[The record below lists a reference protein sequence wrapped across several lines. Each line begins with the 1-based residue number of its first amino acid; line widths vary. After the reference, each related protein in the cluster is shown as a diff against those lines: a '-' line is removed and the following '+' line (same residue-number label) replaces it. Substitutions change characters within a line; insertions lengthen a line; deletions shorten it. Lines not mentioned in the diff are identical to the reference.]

1 LIGRDSSYPRIR
13 SGGRD
18 LAVEYTPAPWH
29 TRTAHQPA
37 GGDPAIAETS
47 SVQLLPWEYLFKPF
61 NQVPVPDLYNPLTI
75 ASLVWLIASIVVY
88 NVRTR
93 QLRRHPVHV
102 QMYEWMLWTGAITAS
117 LMLVYRV
124 FHFDMIIVL
133 GTLFTGLGTMV
144 WIRFRKFPPE
154 VAVYERQLAKQRYFT
169 RERFTRPE
177 ATIRAKSSRRRRRAR
192 R

>member
-1 LIGRDSSYPRIR
+1 M
-13 SGGRD
+13 
-18 LAVEYTPAPWH
+18 
-29 TRTAHQPA
+29 
-37 GGDPAIAETS
+37 
-47 SVQLLPWEYLFKPF
+47 QLLPWEYLFKPF
-61 NQVPVPDLYNPLTI
+61 AQVPVPDLYGPLTI
-75 ASLVWLIASIVVY
+75 ASVVWLIASIVVY

-93 QLRRHPVHV
+93 QLRRHPVYV

-117 LMLVYRV
+117 LILVYYV
-124 FHFDMIIVL
+124 FKFDMIIVL
-133 GTLFTGLGTMV
+133 GTLFTGLGTLV

-177 ATIRAKSSRRRRRAR
+177 ATIRSKSSRRRRRAR